1 MDSCATYGR
10 RIHSRRSDGILQLV
24 PRALIAQ
31 KTGPVIESRLQGETM
46 ETEVE
51 VKTPSTTE
59 LKVQKGVTVG
69 MDLLVLAQAVLT
81 ARKYLV
87 MGLTKFRTR

>member
-1 MDSCATYGR
+1 
-10 RIHSRRSDGILQLV
+10 
-24 PRALIAQ
+24 
-31 KTGPVIESRLQGETM
+31 M

-51 VKTPSTTE
+51 VKTPVTTE
-59 LKVQKGVTVG
+59 QKVQTGVTIG
-69 MDLLVLAQAVLT
+69 MDLLVLTQAVLT